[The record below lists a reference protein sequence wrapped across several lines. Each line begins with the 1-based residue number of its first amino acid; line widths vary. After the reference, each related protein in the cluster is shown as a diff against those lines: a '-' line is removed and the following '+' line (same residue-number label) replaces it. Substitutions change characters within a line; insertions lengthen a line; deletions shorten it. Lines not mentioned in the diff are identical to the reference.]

1 MTPTTERSNGDKPRR
16 SQRQASANT
25 SSETKGSSS
34 STALPA
40 AAENMTR
47 DKTPPGTASAKKHP
61 PPESSQSVRT
71 RTNVIL
77 SWWSIVVVIGL
88 PIWWMTTSIY
98 RAKLPLPEMMEW
110 ADGKI
115 LVDAPLVPEADALHL
130 LRLTQHALDDL
141 NDFAAHH
148 LRLTLHREVGTTDDE
163 HNASTTDPETLAA
176 TNPLRLGPD
185 KRGDAALLVRLLPG
199 ESGSTPSSALDVYS
213 PTLDVLFTPNQIP
226 SASSTSSPLATYI
239 ANTLQE
245 IFTEEQAMVAH
256 ILSSPPGSA
265 GGTSSGHSAMGAGQ
279 TVQNAQASSPPGRD
293 SRPPS
298 IKSIPADLASDLA
311 RRTTRSFKY
320 SPTYHLT
327 FSLFTPNASPS
338 SWEIKAALEEHFASL
353 LESLAPLS
361 NFTIDTQVQLYAS
374 SSPTVREP
382 EFDPAQGA
390 WTLRP
395 EDLSGFINA
404 AEWPLSPGIGEAP
417 TINFILYVPSPKHS
431 PLVVGAD
438 GGLSWLIPQWGG
450 VKILNPAVEGSTL
463 PSHLPADMLRAPL
476 LTYSHQLLSLLG
488 TPRSPASLPLRLLT
502 LTRVRSAS
510 LILSASSTLGSL
522 ARLTLALPSISIPR
536 SVAESVDRT
545 ISHLN
550 GACSALGEGKFHEAL
565 EHGRI
570 AEAEAERGFFEKS
583 MVGQVY
589 FPDEHKVAIYL
600 PLLGP
605 VGVPLVMGAVKEFKR
620 LWKAWKGRV

>member
-1 MTPTTERSNGDKPRR
+1 MSGKRERNGVDLPTMPPASTGASLESSKPEMH
-16 SQRQASANT
+16 AANIAT
-25 SSETKGSSS
+25 
-34 STALPA
+34 
-40 AAENMTR
+40 
-47 DKTPPGTASAKKHP
+47 AKKEP
-61 PPESSQSVRT
+61 PPESPQSIRT
-71 RTNVIL
+71 RTHIVL
-77 SWWSIVVVIGL
+77 SWWSIVVIIGL

-98 RAKLPLPEMMEW
+98 RAKLPLPVMMEW
-110 ADGKI
+110 ADGKACRLEFPLQI
-115 LVDAPLVPEADALHL
+115 LVEAPVLPEQDAQHL

-141 NDFAAHH
+141 NDFSAHH
-148 LRLTLHREVGTTDDE
+148 LRLTLSQSERNQSASSLEPEPTLDGDSYDVGSD
-163 HNASTTDPETLAA
+163 
-176 TNPLRLGPD
+176 G
-185 KRGDAALLVRLLPG
+185 RGDAALLVKLLLG
-199 ESGSTPSSALDVYS
+199 ESGSTPNAALDAYT
-213 PTLDVLFTPNQIP
+213 PTLDIFFTPNQIP
-226 SASSTSSPLATYI
+226 STSSTSSPLATFI
-239 ANTLQE
+239 ANTLQDV
-245 IFTEEQAMVAH
+245 FTEEQAMIAH
-256 ILSSPPGSA
+256 ILSTPGS
-265 GGTSSGHSAMGAGQ
+265 SGNVANGFPPIVGQ
-279 TVQNAQASSPPGRD
+279 TAQSIPSSPPTGRD

-298 IKSIPADLASDLA
+298 MKSIPADLASDLA

-338 SWEIKAALEEHFASL
+338 SWEIESALREYFVSL
-353 LESLAPLS
+353 LESLSSLS
-361 NFTIDTQVQLYAS
+361 NFTIDSQVQLYAS
-374 SSPTVREP
+374 FSPTVREP
-382 EFDPAQGA
+382 EFDIKQGA

-417 TINFILYVPSPKHS
+417 TINFVLYVPSAKHS
-431 PLVVGAD
+431 PLVIGED

-450 VKILNPAVEGSTL
+450 VKILNPPEEGSTIS
-463 PSHLPADMLRAPL
+463 SHLTVDLLQDPL

-488 TPRSPASLPLRLLT
+488 TPKSPSSLPLRLMT
-502 LTRVRSAS
+502 LTRIRAAS

-545 ISHLN
+545 ISHLQ
-550 GACSALGEGKFHEAL
+550 GACSNLREGRFRDAL
-565 EHGRI
+565 EDGRI

-605 VGVPLVMGAVKEFKR
+605 VGVPLVMGAVKEVGKLWRNWKR
-620 LWKAWKGRV
+620 RRGG